1 MDFFR
6 GVFGLR
12 SGQKRRFEEDQEV
25 EYIIVVGR
33 YFCHRISLF
42 EDVIAVKEDITL
54 SVLVSDIDVN

>member
-42 EDVIAVKEDITL
+42 KDVIAVKEDITL

>member
-25 EYIIVVGR
+25 ENIILVGG
-33 YFCHRISLF
+33 YFCHGISLF
-42 EDVIAVKEDITL
+42 EDITF
-54 SVLVSDIDVN
+54 SVPAADTDMN

>member
-25 EYIIVVGR
+25 EYIFVVGG
-33 YFCHRISLF
+33 YFCHRISSF
-42 EDVIAVKEDITL
+42 GDVNVIKEDNTF
-54 SVLVSDIDVN
+54 SVPASDTYVN